1 MNLNRD
7 FSVEE
12 SKMPANTKKYSTF
25 LFMNETYIETT
36 LRFHITTIRIDKI
49 NKIIGNSF

>member
-12 SKMPANTKKYSTF
+12 SKMAANTKKYSTF
-25 LFMNETYIETT
+25 LFMNEM
-36 LRFHITTIRIDKI
+36 
-49 NKIIGNSF
+49 